1 MQLSNEQLEM
11 IKRVAGAGY
20 TPRETAFVLN
30 ISPAEFLKEIQ
41 HEESAISMAYYN
53 GFFSNELKVR
63 ESIMQMARS
72 ASSPAQT
79 QALKILD
86 GTRQEL
92 IKGDY
97 PGFNHN

>member
-1 MQLSNEQLEM
+1 MQLSSEQIEM

-20 TPRETAFVLN
+20 SPRETAFVLG
-30 ISPAEFLKEIQ
+30 ISPAEFIKAIEN
-41 HEESAISMAYYN
+41 EESEASIAYYN

-86 GTRQEL
+86 ATRQEL
-92 IKGDY
+92 TKGDF